1 MRIARSFIDDLIA
14 QADIVE
20 LINSYVPLRKAGR
33 NFVACCPFHQEK
45 TPSFS
50 VNAEKQ
56 FYYCFGCGAGGN
68 ALSFVMAYS
77 NLPFIEA
84 IEELA
89 SRLGIGVEYEEG
101 QAPSQSATAR
111 ASEEVSLYD
120 LLQQVAQFYA
130 SQLNSRTAEP
140 ARHYLQQRG
149 INTEMIQQFQLG
161 FAPDAWDSVSKHF
174 GSDAQQQQLLMSA
187 GLLVENEQH
196 RRYDRFRNRL
206 MFPIQDQRGRVIA
219 FGGRVLDDSKPK
231 YLNSPETTLFHKGR
245 ELYGWY
251 QARQNRA
258 LTDIIIVEG
267 YLDVIALAQFDLNY
281 AVATLGTST
290 SEEHLKRLLRAVDNI
305 TFCFDG
311 DEAGYKAAW
320 RALESC
326 LSLMQAGRQIQ
337 FALLPDGDD
346 PDSFIR
352 RVGVDSFKIYLQQAK
367 PLSRFLFD
375 HLLKQVNIGSLDGRA
390 RLVELAKPLLSRLPE
405 GTYQTLMLQKLNE
418 LTQVDLQKLSTL
430 IHERQTVIAANAPSQ
445 RASRNVFTKQSNGNI
460 LQLGL
465 VQRSAVQTAIML
477 LLHYPELA
485 TKAEDIYSHVSALI
499 EKDPDAELLMLLIEI
514 LNHTPH
520 IHLGTLCEYW
530 RGTGYDSLIMQL
542 AVQEP
547 LLQISQTD
555 IEAEFLGVLA
565 QIKKQY
571 AKYRYDILLT
581 KSMITHLS
589 PSEKQELA
597 QLGPLLS
604 RLKH

>member
-45 TPSFS
+45 TPSFNVS
-50 VNAEKQ
+50 AEKQ

-89 SRLGIGVEYEEG
+89 SRLGISVEYEEG
-101 QAPSQSATAR
+101 QAPSESATTR
-111 ASEEVSLYD
+111 AAQDAPLYD

-130 SQLNSRTAEP
+130 SQLNSRAAEP
-140 ARHYLQQRG
+140 ARQYLQQRG
-149 INTEMIQQFQLG
+149 INAAMIQQFQLG
-161 FAPDAWDSVSKHF
+161 FVPDAWDSVSKHF
-174 GSDAQQQQLLMSA
+174 GTDAQQQQLLLSA
-187 GLLVENEQH
+187 GLLVENEQG

-231 YLNSPETTLFHKGR
+231 YLNSPETALFHKGR
-245 ELYGWY
+245 ELYGWH
-251 QARQNRA
+251 QARQNRG
-258 LTDIIIVEG
+258 LSEILIVEG
-267 YLDVIALAQFDLNY
+267 YLDVIALAQFGLNY
-281 AVATLGTST
+281 AVATLGTAT
-290 SEEHLKRLLRAVDNI
+290 SEDHLKRLFRSVDNV

-320 RALESC
+320 RALETC
-326 LSLMQAGRQIQ
+326 LPLMQAGRQIQ
-337 FALLPDGDD
+337 FALLPDKDD

-352 RVGVDSFKIYLQQAK
+352 RVGVDGFKTYLQQAK
-367 PLSRFLFD
+367 PLSAFLFD

-390 RLVELAKPLLSRLPE
+390 RLVELAKPLLSQLPE
-405 GTYQTLMLQKLNE
+405 GTYQTLMLQQLNE
-418 LTQVDLQKLSTL
+418 LTQVDLKKLSTL
-430 IHERQTVIAANAPSQ
+430 IHERQIEHEVSTPSQ
-445 RASRNVFTKQSNGNI
+445 RTSRHTFTKQSNI

-465 VQRSAVQTAIML
+465 VQRSAVQSAIML

-485 TKAEDIYSHVSALI
+485 TQAEDIYSHVSALI
-499 EKDPDAELLMLLIEI
+499 DKDPDAELLMLLIEI

-520 IHLGTLCEYW
+520 IHLGTLCEHW
-530 RGTGYDSLIMQL
+530 RGTGYESLIMQL
-542 AVQEP
+542 AAQEN
-547 LLQISQTD
+547 LLQVAQTN
-555 IEAEFLGVLA
+555 IQAEFEGVLA

-571 AKYRYDILLT
+571 AKYRYDILLA
-581 KSMITHLS
+581 KSMVTRLS
-589 PSEKQELA
+589 PSEKQEFA

-604 RLKH
+604 RLRH